1 MKRLSIRLRFTL
13 ITTLLTTLCCVV
25 LNILI
30 MNSAIM
36 KLDNLEAVALDFSG
50 KDNQDIKIELGMSD
64 LFPDIINTIAE
75 TKHDFTVQAVI
86 FTILI
91 VIIGALLAWFFSG
104 AALKPVRDLSRII
117 ADTTENNLTKEIEV
131 SKANDEISLLTES
144 FNKMKLKLNDA
155 FQSQKQFT
163 ANAAHELRTPLAVM
177 MTNLEVFIKKQNKTE
192 KEYNEYL
199 VSSQKQINRLNKLV
213 NSLLELL
220 SMHTAQLNDE
230 IEIVS
235 LTDEIIC
242 DLDSVAQNN
251 NISIEFN
258 PQSDS
263 ITLKNKG
270 NEVLIYRAIYNII
283 ENAIKYNS
291 ENGRVIVTISEEN
304 GKSVIRV
311 EDNGKGISK
320 EEQKKIFEPF
330 YRVDKSRSRSLGG
343 YGIGLA
349 MVSEIMDIHGGAIE
363 LEKSDEN
370 GSIFCLVL

>member
-1 MKRLSIRLRFTL
+1 
-13 ITTLLTTLCCVV
+13 
-25 LNILI
+25 
-30 MNSAIM
+30 
-36 KLDNLEAVALDFSG
+36 
-50 KDNQDIKIELGMSD
+50 
-64 LFPDIINTIAE
+64 
-75 TKHDFTVQAVI
+75 
-86 FTILI
+86 
-91 VIIGALLAWFFSG
+91 
-104 AALKPVRDLSRII
+104 
-117 ADTTENNLTKEIEV
+117 
-131 SKANDEISLLTES
+131 
-144 FNKMKLKLNDA
+144 MKLKLNDA

-192 KEYNEYL
+192 NEYNEYL

-251 NISIEFN
+251 HVSIEFN

-304 GKSVIRV
+304 EKSVIRV

>member
-1 MKRLSIRLRFTL
+1 
-13 ITTLLTTLCCVV
+13 
-25 LNILI
+25 
-30 MNSAIM
+30 
-36 KLDNLEAVALDFSG
+36 
-50 KDNQDIKIELGMSD
+50 MSD

-104 AALKPVRDLSRII
+104 AALKPDRDLSRII
-117 ADTTENNLTKEIEV
+117 AKTTENNLTKEIEV
-131 SKANDEISLLTES
+131 LKANDEIRLLTES

-251 NISIEFN
+251 N
-258 PQSDS
+258 
-263 ITLKNKG
+263 
-270 NEVLIYRAIYNII
+270 V
-283 ENAIKYNS
+283 
-291 ENGRVIVTISEEN
+291 
-304 GKSVIRV
+304 
-311 EDNGKGISK
+311 
-320 EEQKKIFEPF
+320 
-330 YRVDKSRSRSLGG
+330 
-343 YGIGLA
+343 
-349 MVSEIMDIHGGAIE
+349 
-363 LEKSDEN
+363 
-370 GSIFCLVL
+370 

>member
-1 MKRLSIRLRFTL
+1 MKRLSIRLRFTI

-36 KLDNLEAVALDFSG
+36 KLDNLKAAALDFSG
-50 KDNQDIKIELGMSD
+50 KDNQDITIELGMSD
-64 LFPDIINTIAE
+64 LFPDIVNTIAE
-75 TKHDFTVQAVI
+75 TKHDFTIQAVI

-91 VIIGALLAWFFSG
+91 VIIGALLSWFFSG

-117 ADTTENNLTKEIEV
+117 AETTENNLTKEIEV
-131 SKANDEISLLTES
+131 AKANDEISLLTES

-199 VSSQKQINRLNKLV
+199 ISSQKQINRLNKLV

-251 NISIEFN
+251 NVSIEFN
-258 PQSDS
+258 PKSDS
-263 ITLKNKG
+263 IILKNKG

-283 ENAIKYNS
+283 ENAIKYNT
-291 ENGRVIVTISEEN
+291 ENGRVNVTISEEN
-304 GKSVIRV
+304 EKSVIRV
-311 EDNGKGISK
+311 QDNGKGISK

-343 YGIGLA
+343 YGIGLS
-349 MVSEIMDIHGGAIE
+349 MVSEIMVIHGGAIE

>member
-1 MKRLSIRLRFTL
+1 M
-13 ITTLLTTLCCVV
+13 
-25 LNILI
+25 
-30 MNSAIM
+30 
-36 KLDNLEAVALDFSG
+36 
-50 KDNQDIKIELGMSD
+50 
-64 LFPDIINTIAE
+64 
-75 TKHDFTVQAVI
+75 
-86 FTILI
+86 
-91 VIIGALLAWFFSG
+91 
-104 AALKPVRDLSRII
+104 
-117 ADTTENNLTKEIEV
+117 
-131 SKANDEISLLTES
+131 
-144 FNKMKLKLNDA
+144 
-155 FQSQKQFT
+155 
-163 ANAAHELRTPLAVM
+163 
-177 MTNLEVFIKKQNKTE
+177 
-192 KEYNEYL
+192 
-199 VSSQKQINRLNKLV
+199 
-213 NSLLELL
+213 
-220 SMHTAQLNDE
+220 
-230 IEIVS
+230 
-235 LTDEIIC
+235 
-242 DLDSVAQNN
+242 DSVAQNN
-251 NISIEFN
+251 HVSIEFN

-304 GKSVIRV
+304 EKSVIRV

>member
-1 MKRLSIRLRFTL
+1 MKRLSIRLRFTI

-36 KLDNLEAVALDFSG
+36 KLDNLKAAALDFSG
-50 KDNQDIKIELGMSD
+50 KDNQDITIELGMSD
-64 LFPDIINTIAE
+64 LFPDIVNTIAE
-75 TKHDFTVQAVI
+75 TKHDFTIQAVI

-91 VIIGALLAWFFSG
+91 VIIGALLSWFFSG

-117 ADTTENNLTKEIEV
+117 AETTENNLTKEIEAA
-131 SKANDEISLLTES
+131 KANDEISLLTES

-199 VSSQKQINRLNKLV
+199 ISSQKQINRLNKLV

-251 NISIEFN
+251 NVSIEFN
-258 PQSDS
+258 PKSDS
-263 ITLKNKG
+263 IILKNKG

-283 ENAIKYNS
+283 ENAIKYNT
-291 ENGRVIVTISEEN
+291 ENGRVNVTISEEN
-304 GKSVIRV
+304 EKSVIRV
-311 EDNGKGISK
+311 QDNGKGISK

-349 MVSEIMDIHGGAIE
+349 MVSEIMVIHGGAIE

>member
-1 MKRLSIRLRFTL
+1 MKRLSIRLRFTI

-36 KLDNLEAVALDFSG
+36 KLDNLKAAALDFSG
-50 KDNQDIKIELGMSD
+50 KDNQDITIELGMSD
-64 LFPDIINTIAE
+64 LFPDIVNTIAE
-75 TKHDFTVQAVI
+75 TKHDFTIQAVI

-91 VIIGALLAWFFSG
+91 VIIGALLSWFFSG

-117 ADTTENNLTKEIEV
+117 AETTENNLTKEIEV
-131 SKANDEISLLTES
+131 AKANDEISLLTES

-199 VSSQKQINRLNKLV
+199 ISSQKQINRLNKLV

-251 NISIEFN
+251 NVSIEFN
-258 PQSDS
+258 PKSDS
-263 ITLKNKG
+263 IILKNKG

-283 ENAIKYNS
+283 ENAIKYNT
-291 ENGRVIVTISEEN
+291 ENGRVNVTISEEN
-304 GKSVIRV
+304 EKSVIRV
-311 EDNGKGISK
+311 QDNGKGISK

-349 MVSEIMDIHGGAIE
+349 MVSEIMVIHGGAIE